1 MRVIRLLCSVR
12 TNATFTQSYSTPI
25 TASSTSSLRLD
36 SYFEASAS
44 DQVYSNNR
52 RIDSLIKSGDL
63 NHALKV
69 FDEMRVYDV
78 VTYNML
84 ISGHGRFGLRK
95 QAFHLYIEMVSQGI
109 RESASTFSSVLGICT
124 DAGLYREGVQVHCR
138 VVSLGCSLNLFV
150 GSSLVDLYLH
160 MGLDSVAVKLF
171 DDLPQRNLAIWNL
184 LLRGFCELGRLD
196 ELFGMYYRMK
206 LEGVDPN
213 GLTYCYLIRACSN
226 EKLLDEGKQLH
237 CHVVKDGWL
246 ESNVFVANSLVDLYS
261 ACGSLIDAR
270 EAFEAIPM
278 EDVISWNSIIWVHTE
293 NGLLL
298 YALELFARMQFWGK
312 RPSIRSFVGFL
323 KLASRTQNI
332 QLGKQIHSYVVKSG
346 FDHGGSVHIQ
356 SALIDMYGKCSDI
369 ESSVCMYENGH
380 ERTLECCNSLM
391 TSLLHCGVIEDV
403 VEMFG
408 LMVDEGIGV
417 DEVTLSTTLKAL
429 SVSGLASLGSCQLLH
444 CCAVKSGFESDIAV
458 SCSLI
463 EAYARCGHVK
473 LSRQVF
479 DEFPSPNVIC
489 FTSII
494 HGYARNGMGSV
505 GLHLLKEMVAKGF
518 KPDKVT
524 ILCVLSGCN
533 HSGLVEEANLLFD
546 SMEKLY
552 GISPDCRHYS
562 CMVDLLGRAGLLEAA
577 EELLQKAPE
586 KGDSVMWSSLLR
598 SCRVHNNEMVGRRTV
613 TTLLELE
620 GQNPAILL
628 QASNFYSEIGE
639 FHTAMQIREFAIAQQ
654 VTRDIGHSL
663 VEINGHNHR
672 SHLELMQP
680 ADRIVH

>member
-1 MRVIRLLCSVR
+1 MRVIRLVCSVR

-25 TASSTSSLRLD
+25 TASSTSSLSLD

-52 RIDSLIKSGDL
+52 RINSLIKSGDL

-69 FDEMRVYDV
+69 FDEMLVYDV

-84 ISGHGRFGLRK
+84 ISGHGRFGLWK
-95 QAFHLYIEMVSQGI
+95 QAFHLYMEMVSQGV
-109 RESASTFSSVLGICT
+109 RESASTFSSALGICT

-138 VVSLGCSLNLFV
+138 VVSLGFSLNLFV

-171 DDLPQRNLAIWNL
+171 DDLPQRNLAMWNM
-184 LLRGFCELGRLD
+184 LLRGFCELGRSD

-237 CHVVKDGWL
+237 GHVVKDGWL

-298 YALELFARMQFWGK
+298 YALELFARMQFCGK

-323 KLASRTQNI
+323 NLASRTQNI

-356 SALIDMYGKCSDI
+356 SALIDM
-369 ESSVCMYENGH
+369 
-380 ERTLECCNSLM
+380 
-391 TSLLHCGVIEDV
+391 
-403 VEMFG
+403 
-408 LMVDEGIGV
+408 
-417 DEVTLSTTLKAL
+417 
-429 SVSGLASLGSCQLLH
+429 
-444 CCAVKSGFESDIAV
+444 
-458 SCSLI
+458 
-463 EAYARCGHVK
+463 
-473 LSRQVF
+473 
-479 DEFPSPNVIC
+479 
-489 FTSII
+489 
-494 HGYARNGMGSV
+494 
-505 GLHLLKEMVAKGF
+505 
-518 KPDKVT
+518 
-524 ILCVLSGCN
+524 
-533 HSGLVEEANLLFD
+533 
-546 SMEKLY
+546 
-552 GISPDCRHYS
+552 
-562 CMVDLLGRAGLLEAA
+562 
-577 EELLQKAPE
+577 
-586 KGDSVMWSSLLR
+586 
-598 SCRVHNNEMVGRRTV
+598 
-613 TTLLELE
+613 
-620 GQNPAILL
+620 
-628 QASNFYSEIGE
+628 
-639 FHTAMQIREFAIAQQ
+639 
-654 VTRDIGHSL
+654 
-663 VEINGHNHR
+663 
-672 SHLELMQP
+672 
-680 ADRIVH
+680 